1 MCSYFINARNMNSN
15 YNRLRQSNWMGW
27 RWKLNYASS
36 QKFLSLS
43 LSRII
48 RKMSTVVKC
57 VISYRLFSWYGCS
70 ANLFVE
76 LGQPLQLNLSKERK
90 RKKLFAIKT
99 KLNISLHRKV
109 EVFFFFLPLIF
120 LLKNWFLYH
129 CGIISIIILLLF
141 WRKN

>member
-1 MCSYFINARNMNSN
+1 MNSN

-36 QKFLSLS
+36 QKFVSLSLSLS

-109 EVFFFFLPLIF
+109 EVFFFFFLPLIF